1 MKKGSCECIKG
12 SLKGPC
18 KHKASVA
25 KEYKVKNFEILPEDN
40 QEMRS
45 FYHFLGTG
53 NKKEVSWF
61 RPIQEEA
68 SLPLVDWNN
77 QDESQSSSGEEE
89 ASDLADDNMD
99 IDDGRSDDEESNDDE
114 SDEEDE
120 NTLSNF
126 KKSIFNL
133 IYKIESRFDKDRGNY
148 EKAINAFIKQSEK
161 LSGDSA
167 VQKAL
172 HLFAKDVV
180 TAVKKG
186 RKKNAGNI
194 PVQNT
199 ARARRRIKHRGAGPS
214 QQGRPTNEQSVRLQ
228 IFVDEEDDIVAHAIP
243 NRKQKKA
250 KHPHSLAA
258 AVAANRAAEKKH

>member
-1 MKKGSCECIKG
+1 
-12 SLKGPC
+12 
-18 KHKASVA
+18 
-25 KEYKVKNFEILPEDN
+25 
-40 QEMRS
+40 MRS

-53 NKKEVSWF
+53 NKKEASWF
-61 RPIQEEA
+61 RPIQEEV

-77 QDESQSSSGEEE
+77 QDESNTISGEEE
-89 ASDLADDNMD
+89 LGDSTDENMD
-99 IDDGRSDDEESNDDE
+99 IDDGLNEDEESYNDE
-114 SDEEDE
+114 SEEEDV

-133 IYKIESRFDKDRGNY
+133 IYKVEERFEKDRGNY
-148 EKAINAFIKQSEK
+148 ENAIKAFIKQVDK

-180 TAVKKG
+180 SAVKKG

-199 ARARRRIKHRGAGPS
+199 ARSRRKIQYRGAGPS
-214 QQGRPTNEQSVRLQ
+214 QQGRPTNEQTVRLQ
-228 IFVDEEDDIVAHAIP
+228 LFVDEDEDDIFSHAIP
-243 NRKQKKA
+243 NRKKKKA

-258 AVAANRAAEKKH
+258 AVSANRADI